1 MFFQIKCPEASVVAH
16 AGQNRAAGVAD
27 ASSSSQ
33 QLLFKLFA
41 SVNIKHIANIVRV
54 FMTLIL
60 AVSDLNLFR
69 VLFSGTE
76 QIML

>member
-1 MFFQIKCPEASVVAH
+1 M
-16 AGQNRAAGVAD
+16 QNRAAGVAD

-33 QLLFKLFA
+33 QRLFKLFA
-41 SVNIKHIANIVRV
+41 SVYIEHIANIVRV

-69 VLFSGTE
+69 VLFSETE
-76 QIML
+76 QILL

>member
-16 AGQNRAAGVAD
+16 AGQNRAAGVAE
-27 ASSSSQ
+27 ASGSNQ
-33 QLLFKLFA
+33 QLLLKLFA
-41 SVNIKHIANIVRV
+41 SVYIKHV
-54 FMTLIL
+54 
-60 AVSDLNLFR
+60 AVSVLNLYR

>member
-1 MFFQIKCPEASVVAH
+1 MFFQIKCPEAFVVAH

-41 SVNIKHIANIVRV
+41 SVNVKHIANIVRV